1 VNRLIE
7 GLVTAATDTAFRS
20 VEVRRPAPEPGGAV
34 LVIANHGGGLGDILT
49 VIAGCRRFPRFLAR
63 DIIWKFPIARQI
75 VNAVAAIPVSRRQ
88 DHGDRADNTSMFSAA
103 YQGLAD
109 GDLLVIYPEGESVAE
124 PRLAPL
130 RTGAARILLGAWAQ
144 GIDTTILPMGLHYYD
159 ISVLRGR
166 CLVEVG
172 ELLRMSDV
180 VADLPAGQPLTEHNQ
195 PAVHALTD
203 ILASHL
209 SAVVAEYSDWQTRR
223 DLESAAA
230 IYLMGRPGAES
241 VSYSDMATTADR
253 IGQTPTAAQEQV
265 ITDLKA
271 YSAAIELLGLSD
283 HEIPDVAMTGVKVAG
298 RAAGM
303 LSLLPFAAYGTV
315 VNGVPMAGL
324 RLISLTGVAPATAAT
339 LKPRFRTDH
348 VPRGL
353 VPAGLVGIPPGRRAG
368 RSGDGVDRSDE
379 SRCHRRGRRAGATDV
394 AALPGIP
401 AGEGA
406 TTGATRGQP
415 AAPAG
420 VGGYGPGGATCAR
433 NSSIAN
439 SVCSCCCSR
448 LIVASPSPCCGP

>member
-1 VNRLIE
+1 MNRLIE

-20 VEVRRPAPEPGGAV
+20 VEVRRPAREPVGPV

-75 VNAVAAIPVSRRQ
+75 VNAVGAIPVSRRQ
-88 DHGDRADNTSMFSAA
+88 DHGDRADNTSMFAAA

-109 GDLLVIYPEGESVAE
+109 GDLLAIYPEGESVAE

-172 ELLRMSDV
+172 EPLRMSDV
-180 VADLPAGQPLTEHNQ
+180 VAQLPADQPLTEHNQ

-203 ILASHL
+203 ILADHL
-209 SAVVAEYSDWQTRR
+209 GAVVAEYSDWQTRR

-230 IYLMGRPGAES
+230 IYLMGKPGAES

-253 IGQTPTAAQEQV
+253 IGQAPTTAQEQV

-271 YSAAIELLGLSD
+271 YSAAIELLGLTD
-283 HEIPDVAMTGVKVAG
+283 QEIPDVAMTGVKVAG
-298 RAAGM
+298 KAAGM

-315 VNGVPMAGL
+315 VNGAPMAGL

-339 LKPRFRTDH
+339 LKPAFALLAFPT
-348 VPRGL
+348 VWSLLGWW
-353 VPAGLVGIPPGRRAG
+353 GYRRAG
-368 RSGDGVDRSDE
+368 VVGALAMASTGPLSLGATVAVAEQGQLMWRL
-379 SRCHRRGRRAGATDV
+379 SRAYRRAKGQPLEQLVDSQQRLRESVATALGEPLVQGTPRSPIASAV
-394 AALPGIP
+394 AA
-401 AGEGA
+401 A
-406 TTGATRGQP
+406 RG
-415 AAPAG
+415 
-420 VGGYGPGGATCAR
+420 
-433 NSSIAN
+433 
-439 SVCSCCCSR
+439 
-448 LIVASPSPCCGP
+448 

>member
-1 VNRLIE
+1 
-7 GLVTAATDTAFRS
+7 
-20 VEVRRPAPEPGGAV
+20 
-34 LVIANHGGGLGDILT
+34 
-49 VIAGCRRFPRFLAR
+49 
-63 DIIWKFPIARQI
+63 
-75 VNAVAAIPVSRRQ
+75 
-88 DHGDRADNTSMFSAA
+88 
-103 YQGLAD
+103 
-109 GDLLVIYPEGESVAE
+109 
-124 PRLAPL
+124 
-130 RTGAARILLGAWAQ
+130 
-144 GIDTTILPMGLHYYD
+144 
-159 ISVLRGR
+159 
-166 CLVEVG
+166 
-172 ELLRMSDV
+172 MSDV

-339 LKPRFRTDH
+339 LKPAFA
-348 VPRGL
+348 L
-353 VPAGLVGIPPGRRAG
+353 IAFPAVWSLLGWWGYRRAG
-368 RSGDGVDRSDE
+368 VLGALAMASTGPMSLGATVAVAEQGQLMWRL
-379 SRCHRRGRRAGATDV
+379 SRAYRRAK
-394 AALPGIP
+394 
-401 AGEGA
+401 
-406 TTGATRGQP
+406 GQP
-415 AAPAG
+415 LEQLVDSQQRLRESVATALGEPLVQGTPRSPIASALAA
-420 VGGYGPGGATCAR
+420 AR
-433 NSSIAN
+433 
-439 SVCSCCCSR
+439 
-448 LIVASPSPCCGP
+448 G